1 METLSD
7 KNPAANVPARDIG
20 AIKLNT
26 VAARLGSSPLLVTTE
41 TMWKI
46 RAVLIRECEDP
57 ARRRSQKLF
66 VRIAS
71 AKEKWTSCNSLS
83 DVEVPSLLGPDDRQS
98 GFSPKDSGLR
108 RAKKAM
114 GVTDQM
120 ITPKTPQAVRQPQ

>member
-1 METLSD
+1 VFERRKIQSILIVRMPWLIARRNLLDTLSD

-26 VAARLGSSPLLVTTE
+26 VAARLGSRPLLVTTE

-71 AKEKWTSCNSLS
+71 AKEK
-83 DVEVPSLLGPDDRQS
+83 
-98 GFSPKDSGLR
+98 
-108 RAKKAM
+108 
-114 GVTDQM
+114 
-120 ITPKTPQAVRQPQ
+120 